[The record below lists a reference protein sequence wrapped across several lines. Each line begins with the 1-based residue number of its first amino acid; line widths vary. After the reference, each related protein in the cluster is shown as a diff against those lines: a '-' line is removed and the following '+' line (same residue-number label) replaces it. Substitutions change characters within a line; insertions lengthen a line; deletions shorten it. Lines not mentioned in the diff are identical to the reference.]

1 MDLRVNLWDK
11 TMKRG
16 NSLSWD
22 FLSLTQKVN
31 KAASVWWF
39 RLDPVSWRSGKCCYF
54 PVPGVSSSHKHLRAL
69 CLSSSQAGAACSAGG
84 LGALCPLQ
92 DSVVAGCSVLTY
104 LLLLPGQ
111 LPPCPQAVSFP
122 LPSQE
127 SFSPSFSSPA
137 RTCHSP
143 ASREFHPWRQQ
154 AELNISACSSSL
166 ELEAAHGR
174 IKFQHYSTAFLL
186 FCLVLEWCDT
196 EEEVTEIG
204 N

>member
-1 MDLRVNLWDK
+1 MDLRVNSWDK

-16 NSLSWD
+16 SSLSWD
-22 FLSLTQKVN
+22 FLSLTQKAN

-39 RLDPVSWRSGKCCYF
+39 RLDPVSWRSGKCWYF
-54 PVPGVSSSHKHLRAL
+54 PVPGVSSSRKHLRAL

-143 ASREFHPWRQQ
+143 AGREFHPWQQQQSWTSLPAPVPWSWRQLV
-154 AELNISACSSSL
+154 AGLSFSITV
-166 ELEAAHGR
+166 
-174 IKFQHYSTAFLL
+174 QHFFYS
-186 FCLVLEWCDT
+186 VWCWSG
-196 EEEVTEIG
+196 VILRRK
-204 N
+204 

>member
-16 NSLSWD
+16 SSLSWD

-31 KAASVWWF
+31 EAASVWWF

-54 PVPGVSSSHKHLRAL
+54 PVPGVSSSRKHLRAL

-111 LPPCPQAVSFP
+111 LPPWPQAVSFP

-143 ASREFHPWRQQ
+143 ASREFQPWRQQ
-154 AELNISACSSSL
+154 QSWTTLPAPVPWSWRQLVAGLSFSITV
-166 ELEAAHGR
+166 
-174 IKFQHYSTAFLL
+174 QHFFYS
-186 FCLVLEWCDT
+186 VWCWSG
-196 EEEVTEIG
+196 VILRRK
-204 N
+204 